1 MAREV
6 LDMQPITIPK
16 SSSPQPPQLV
26 IDLTEWIDSDSLASN
41 ETAIANTVIE
51 PVTNDAHANE
61 TNQQQLLD
69 FLMNQLRP
77 YGIVDPNSITST
89 TIPPSTSTSLSNV
102 AEVMNKLSSMDIDKI
117 VNPQQMQFLHEY
129 VMHQLKP
136 LGILNSNGKPAVSTT
151 AKPSTTTASVTK
163 SNLMNIPH
171 DLDVKTLLAILRAL
185 ETNKEKSNVIAAK

>member
-26 IDLTEWIDSDSLASN
+26 IDLTEWIESDSFASN

-51 PVTNDAHANE
+51 PVTNDAHVKNE
-61 TNQQQLLD
+61 TNQQKLLD

-89 TIPPSTSTSLSNV
+89 TIPPSTSTSLSNI

-136 LGILNSNGKPAVSTT
+136 LGIAVSTT
-151 AKPSTTTASVTK
+151 ATPSTTRASVTK

-185 ETNKEKSNVIAAK
+185 ETNKEKSNIIAAK

>member
-26 IDLTEWIDSDSLASN
+26 IDLTEWIESDSFASN

-51 PVTNDAHANE
+51 PVTNDAHVKNE
-61 TNQQQLLD
+61 TNQQKLLD

-89 TIPPSTSTSLSNV
+89 TIPPSTSTSLSNI

-136 LGILNSNGKPAVSTT
+136 LGIAVSTT
-151 AKPSTTTASVTK
+151 ATPSTTTASVTK